1 VELKRTT
8 PRPDVTVLAAE
19 GEMDL
24 YNAGEFKSAVDSIFS
39 SGVSVAIVDFDQLTY
54 VDSSGI
60 GAMLYAFTQ
69 SRARGID
76 LCFANITGS
85 VRRVVE
91 LTSLTGFL
99 PIAESVADAIVRLR
113 PGHPAHRGG
122 TT

>member
-60 GAMLYAFTQ
+60 GAMLYAFSQVALAESTSASQ
-69 SRARGID
+69 ISPAASG
-76 LCFANITGS
+76 
-85 VRRVVE
+85 RVVE
-91 LTSLTGFL
+91 LTSLTGSFPSL
-99 PIAESVADAIVRLR
+99 NRSQMR
-113 PGHPAHRGG
+113 
-122 TT
+122 